1 MEISNNLLNQFFDEL
16 LINKN
21 LENSENSENSENLN
35 NVNQPS
41 NNNTQV
47 KTNYKDLIINEYN
60 KLINDTTVMIYYY
73 ENNYVFKK
81 HYIDTLKNSLNIYK
95 KTLFII
101 KNYSYPIYESSDLYG
116 SKGLLP
122 GTLNR
127 INMIIKNGN
136 LSEYDNLELTDA
148 YKYYH
153 ESEKTN
159 LDKNLNKNLGNE
171 LIDFKLNIN
180 NINNNFDD
188 INMNINMNLNNMN
201 LNNHNGGVNI
211 EIGNIDSSS
220 DSNKSSPSGS
230 PQPSPGA
237 SPQQS
242 PHILN
247 CFEFDYAETIKDTSK
262 GFFSSISDNICS
274 TLKSIK
280 MSFGYYTSD
289 DDYNKIV

>member
-1 MEISNNLLNQFFDEL
+1 MAESNNLLNQFFDEL

-21 LENSENSENSENLN
+21 SENSDNLN

-41 NNNTQV
+41 NDNTQV
-47 KTNYKDLIINEYN
+47 KTDYKDLIINEYN

-73 ENNYVFKK
+73 ENNYVFKQ

-95 KTLFII
+95 KTLFVI
-101 KNYSYPIYESSDLYG
+101 KNYCYPIYESSDLYG

-122 GTLNR
+122 GTINR
-127 INMIIKNGN
+127 INVIIKNGN
-136 LSEYDNLELTDA
+136 LYEYDNLELTDA

-153 ESEKTN
+153 KS
-159 LDKNLNKNLGNE
+159 DKNNLENE

-180 NINNNFDD
+180 
-188 INMNINMNLNNMN
+188 
-201 LNNHNGGVNI
+201 LNNHIGSVNI

-220 DSNKSSPSGS
+220 ESNKSSPDSSPEASPGES
-230 PQPSPGA
+230 PQQSPE
-237 SPQQS
+237 QS

-247 CFEFDYAETIKDTSK
+247 CFDFDYDETIKDKSK
-262 GFFSSISDNICS
+262 GFFSSISENICL

>member
-1 MEISNNLLNQFFDEL
+1 MADSNNLLNQFFDEL

-21 LENSENSENSENLN
+21 SDNLN

-41 NNNTQV
+41 NDKTQV
-47 KTNYKDLIINEYN
+47 KTDYKDLIINEYN

-101 KNYSYPIYESSDLYG
+101 KNYCYPIYESSDLYG

-122 GTLNR
+122 GSLNR
-127 INMIIKNGN
+127 INIIIKNGN
-136 LSEYDNLELTDA
+136 LYEYDNLELTDA

-153 ESEKTN
+153 KSEKNN
-159 LDKNLNKNLGNE
+159 LENE

-211 EIGNIDSSS
+211 EIGNIDSE
-220 DSNKSSPSGS
+220 DESNKSSPQES
-230 PQPSPGA
+230 PRVSPG
-237 SPQQS
+237 QS
-242 PHILN
+242 PHQTPSILN
-247 CFEFDYAETIKDTSK
+247 CFEFDYDETIKDTSK
-262 GFFSSISDNICS
+262 GFFSSISESICL